1 MNNLIKAIISGV
13 TFGLISLT
21 SVNATAV
28 QHTGVPM
35 KHARATELQQEISA
49 AFVEQSFENARL
61 HSPFAGFKA
70 RPTAKSANGS
80 ELAKEMIEYA
90 AKFLGTPYVWG
101 STGPKSFDCSGFTS
115 YVYRKFGIHINRTS
129 GQQYTQGTKVNV
141 KNLQPGD
148 LLFFSSRRS
157 GRRGVGH
164 VAMVAS
170 VDRENGTC
178 KFIHASTRRGVVYQ
192 NFPDNGYYSNHFIGA
207 KRIINDGH
215 IEAFN
220 NK

>member
-1 MNNLIKAIISGV
+1 MNNSIKAIISGV

-129 GQQYTQGTKVNV
+129 GQQYTQGTKVSV

>member
-1 MNNLIKAIISGV
+1 MNNSIKAIISGV

-70 RPTAKSANGS
+70 RPTAKSASGS

-141 KNLQPGD
+141 NNLQPGD

>member
-1 MNNLIKAIISGV
+1 MNNSIKAIISGV

-70 RPTAKSANGS
+70 RPTAKNASGS

-115 YVYRKFGIHINRTS
+115 YVYRTFGIHINRTS
-129 GQQYTQGTKVNV
+129 GQQ
-141 KNLQPGD
+141 
-148 LLFFSSRRS
+148 
-157 GRRGVGH
+157 
-164 VAMVAS
+164 
-170 VDRENGTC
+170 
-178 KFIHASTRRGVVYQ
+178 
-192 NFPDNGYYSNHFIGA
+192 
-207 KRIINDGH
+207 
-215 IEAFN
+215 
-220 NK
+220 

>member
-1 MNNLIKAIISGV
+1 MNNSIKAIISGV

-70 RPTAKSANGS
+70 RPTAKSASGS

-129 GQQYTQGTKVNV
+129 GQQYTQGTNVNV